1 MCASFYVCMCFFVF
15 LDLKVVRGLCK
26 DNKNQHKHHFI
37 VLHFF
42 CALYFRFYFTVCLE
56 WTPSIS
62 LCVCVWIW
70 HVLQWNRK
78 INYLWIWVHFYC
90 KDMNFPQLSS
100 VKFRQEVWQ
109 IFEKYPKRTRNF
121 FVGISKC
128 TIEIIET
135 RQDL

>member
-1 MCASFYVCMCFFVF
+1 MSACVSSFFWIWKLCGDYVRTIKININTILLSYIFFF
-15 LDLKVVRGLCK
+15 
-26 DNKNQHKHHFI
+26 
-37 VLHFF
+37 
-42 CALYFRFYFTVCLE
+42 ALYFRFYFTVCLE

-62 LCVCVWIW
+62 SVWICVWIW